1 MKIQDMTLK
10 GKNELLTTLWLDS
23 SVTLQGVKDDITSSI
38 DRDQAVD
45 DYGVAQYDSYQ
56 FFLPYETDDGVFE
69 FTAEDIK
76 AFART
81 W

>member
-1 MKIQDMTLK
+1 MNISTMTLK
-10 GKNELLTTLWLDS
+10 EKNELLTTLWLDS
-23 SVTLQGVKDDITSSI
+23 SVTLHGVKDSVVSSI

-56 FFLPYETDDGVFE
+56 FLLPYETDDDLFL
-69 FTAEDIK
+69 FSAEDIE

>member
-1 MKIQDMTLK
+1 MMVSDMTLK
-10 GKNELLTTLWLDS
+10 EKNELLATLWVDQ
-23 SVTLQGVKDDITSSI
+23 SVTLLGFENGITSSI

-56 FFLPYETDDGVFE
+56 FLLPYESDDDSFL
-69 FTAEDIK
+69 FSAEDIE

>member
-10 GKNELLTTLWLDS
+10 EKNELLTTLWLDS

-45 DYGVAQYDSYQ
+45 DYCVAQYDSYQ

-69 FTAEDIK
+69 FTAEDIE

>member
-1 MKIQDMTLK
+1 MMISNMTLK
-10 GKNELLTTLWLDS
+10 EKNEFLATLWDDP
-23 SVTLQGVKDDITSSI
+23 SVTLQGVKDGVTSSI

-45 DYGVAQYDSYQ
+45 DYEVALYDSYQ
-56 FFLPYETDDGVFE
+56 FLLPYETDDGLLLFS
-69 FTAEDIK
+69 AEDME

>member
-1 MKIQDMTLK
+1 MMISDMTLK
-10 GKNELLTTLWLDS
+10 EKNGLLTTLWGDPA
-23 SVTLQGVKDDITSSI
+23 VTLHGVKDGVTSSI

-45 DYGVAQYDSYQ
+45 DYDVAQYDSYL
-56 FFLPYETDDGVFE
+56 FILPYETDDGLLLFS
-69 FTAEDIK
+69 AEDLE

>member
-1 MKIQDMTLK
+1 MMISNMTLK
-10 GKNELLTTLWLDS
+10 GKNELLTILWNDL
-23 SVTLQGVKDDITSSI
+23 SVTLHGVKDGVASLI

-45 DYGVAQYDSYQ
+45 DYGVALYDSYQ
-56 FFLPYETDDGVFE
+56 FLLPYKTDDGLLLFSAGDVE
-69 FTAEDIK
+69 

>member
-10 GKNELLTTLWLDS
+10 EKNELLTALWNDPA
-23 SVTLQGVKDDITSSI
+23 VTFQGVKDGIVSSI

-45 DYGVAQYDSYQ
+45 EYGVAQYDSYE
-56 FFLPYETDDGVFE
+56 FLLPYETDDGVFV
-69 FTAEDIK
+69 FTTQDVE
-76 AFART
+76 AFFRT

>member
-1 MKIQDMTLK
+1 MKIQDMTLNE
-10 GKNELLTTLWLDS
+10 KNDLLTTLWNDPA
-23 SVTLQGVKDDITSSI
+23 VTLQGVKDNITSAI
-38 DRDQAVD
+38 DRDQSVD

-56 FFLPYETDDGVFE
+56 FLLPYETDDDLFL
-69 FTAEDIK
+69 FSAEDIE

>member
-1 MKIQDMTLK
+1 MKIQDMTQNE
-10 GKNELLTTLWLDS
+10 KNDLLTTLWNDPA
-23 SVTLQGVKDDITSSI
+23 VTLQGVKDDITSAI

-56 FFLPYETDDGVFE
+56 FLLPYETDDGVFE
-69 FTAEDIK
+69 FMAEDIE
-76 AFART
+76 AFSRT

>member
-1 MKIQDMTLK
+1 MSLK
-10 GKNELLTTLWLDS
+10 EKNELLTTLWNDQ
-23 SVTLQGVKDDITSSI
+23 SVTLLGFEKAIVSSI

-45 DYGVAQYDSYQ
+45 DYGVAQYNSYQ
-56 FFLPYETDDGVFE
+56 FLLPYETDDCLLLFS
-69 FTAEDIK
+69 AEDIE

>member
-1 MKIQDMTLK
+1 MNTSQK
-10 GKNELLTTLWLDS
+10 KNEILATLWNDP
-23 SVTLQGVKDDITSSI
+23 SVTLLGFKIAIVSRI

-45 DYGVAQYDSYQ
+45 DYGVARYNAYQ
-56 FFLPYETDDGVFE
+56 FVLPYETDDLLLFS
-69 FTAEDIK
+69 AEDIE

>member
-1 MKIQDMTLK
+1 MITTQE
-10 GKNELLTTLWLDS
+10 KNELLTTLWNDP
-23 SVTLQGVKDDITSSI
+23 SVTLLGFKKAIVSSI

-45 DYGVAQYDSYQ
+45 DYVVAQYDSYQ
-56 FFLPYETDDGVFE
+56 FLLPYETDDYPLLFS
-69 FTAEDIK
+69 AEDIE

>member
-1 MKIQDMTLK
+1 MTLNE
-10 GKNELLTTLWLDS
+10 KNELLVALWNDAFVALY
-23 SVTLQGVKDDITSSI
+23 GVKDGVVSSI

-56 FFLPYETDDGVFE
+56 FLLSYETDDDVFE
-69 FTAEDIK
+69 FTSEDIE
-76 AFART
+76 AFSRT

>member
-1 MKIQDMTLK
+1 MMISK
-10 GKNELLTTLWLDS
+10 KNELLTTLWNDPA
-23 SVTLQGVKDDITSSI
+23 VTLQGVKDDITSAI

-56 FFLPYETDDGVFE
+56 FLLPYETDDDVFE
-69 FTAEDIK
+69 FTSEDIE

>member
-1 MKIQDMTLK
+1 MNIQDMTLNE
-10 GKNELLTTLWLDS
+10 KNELLATLWDDP
-23 SVTLQGVKDDITSSI
+23 SVTLHGLKAGIVSSI

-56 FFLPYETDDGVFE
+56 FLLPYETDDDLFL
-69 FTAEDIK
+69 FSAEDIE
-76 AFART
+76 AFSRT

>member
-1 MKIQDMTLK
+1 MKIQDMTQNE
-10 GKNELLTTLWLDS
+10 KNDLLTTLWNDPA
-23 SVTLQGVKDDITSSI
+23 VTLQGVKDDITSAI

-45 DYGVAQYDSYQ
+45 DYDVAQYNSYQ
-56 FFLPYETDDGVFE
+56 FLLLYETDDDVFE
-69 FTAEDIK
+69 FTSEDIE

>member
-1 MKIQDMTLK
+1 MKIQDMTQNE
-10 GKNELLTTLWLDS
+10 KNDLLTTLWNDP
-23 SVTLQGVKDDITSSI
+23 SVTLLGFKKAIVSSI

-56 FFLPYETDDGVFE
+56 FLLPYETDDSVFL
-69 FTAEDIK
+69 FSAEDIE

>member
-1 MKIQDMTLK
+1 MKIQDMTLDE
-10 GKNELLTTLWLDS
+10 KNELLVTLWNDA
-23 SVTLQGVKDDITSSI
+23 SVTLHGVKDGVVSAI

-56 FFLPYETDDGVFE
+56 FLLPYETDDDVFE
-69 FTAEDIK
+69 FTSEDIE

>member
-1 MKIQDMTLK
+1 MKIQDMTQNE
-10 GKNELLTTLWLDS
+10 KNDLLTTLWTDVA
-23 SVTLQGVKDDITSSI
+23 VTLQGVKDGIVSSV

-45 DYGVAQYDSYQ
+45 DYGVAQYGSYQ
-56 FFLPYETDDGVFE
+56 FLLPYETDDGVFE
-69 FTAEDIK
+69 FTAEDIE

>member
-1 MKIQDMTLK
+1 MMISK
-10 GKNELLTTLWLDS
+10 KNELLTTLWSDP
-23 SVTLQGVKDDITSSI
+23 SVTLHGVKDGVASSI

-56 FFLPYETDDGVFE
+56 FILPYETDDDLLLFS
-69 FTAEDIK
+69 AEDLES
-76 AFART
+76 FART

>member
-1 MKIQDMTLK
+1 MDISSMTQK
-10 GKNELLTTLWLDS
+10 EKNELLTTLWNDL
-23 SVTLQGVKDDITSSI
+23 SVTLHGIKDGATSSI

-56 FFLPYETDDGVFE
+56 FLLPYETDDGLLLFS
-69 FTAEDIK
+69 AEDLE

>member
-1 MKIQDMTLK
+1 MMISDMTLRE
-10 GKNELLTTLWLDS
+10 KNDLLATLWNDP
-23 SVTLQGVKDDITSSI
+23 SVALLGFEKDMVSSI

-56 FFLPYETDDGVFE
+56 FFLPYETDDGVFV
-69 FTAEDIK
+69 FTAQDVE

>member
-1 MKIQDMTLK
+1 MDISNMTLNE
-10 GKNELLTTLWLDS
+10 KNELLTTLWNDS
-23 SVTLQGVKDDITSSI
+23 SVTLLGFKAAIVSSI

-56 FFLPYETDDGVFE
+56 FLLPYETDDGLFL
-69 FTAEDIK
+69 FSAEDIE

>member
-1 MKIQDMTLK
+1 MMVSNMTLNE
-10 GKNELLTTLWLDS
+10 KNGLLTTLWDDP
-23 SVTLQGVKDDITSSI
+23 SVTLHGVKDGVASSI

-45 DYGVAQYDSYQ
+45 DYELALYDSYQ
-56 FFLPYETDDGVFE
+56 FLLPYETDDDLLLFS
-69 FTAEDIK
+69 AEDLE

>member
-1 MKIQDMTLK
+1 MKISDMTPNE
-10 GKNELLTTLWLDS
+10 KNELLTTLWNDP
-23 SVTLQGVKDDITSSI
+23 SVRLLGFKVAIVSSI

-45 DYGVAQYDSYQ
+45 DYGVAQYNSYQ
-56 FFLPYETDDGVFE
+56 FLLPYETDDDLCLLS
-69 FTAEDIK
+69 AEDIE

>member
-1 MKIQDMTLK
+1 MKIQDMTQNE
-10 GKNELLTTLWLDS
+10 KNDLLTTLWDDP
-23 SVTLQGVKDDITSSI
+23 SVTLQGVKDDTVSSI

-45 DYGVAQYDSYQ
+45 EYGVAQYGSYE
-56 FFLPYETDDGVFE
+56 FLLPYETDDDVFE
-69 FTAEDIK
+69 FTAEDVE